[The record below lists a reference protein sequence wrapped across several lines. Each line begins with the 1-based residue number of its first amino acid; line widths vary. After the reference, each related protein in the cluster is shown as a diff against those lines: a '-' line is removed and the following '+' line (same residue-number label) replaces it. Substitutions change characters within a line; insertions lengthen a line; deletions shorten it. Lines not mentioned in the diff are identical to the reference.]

1 MSNIGKMR
9 IKGKAKKGKTT
20 VKAMIKHP
28 QLSFQEA
35 QRAKKDAT
43 FITHVVGTVN
53 GETVFEMSGSQF
65 LSKNPYL
72 KFSFNG
78 GAKGDK
84 IELAVEEVVLAN
96 NTALKDVASSGKK
109 NKKTGKGKIK

>member
-43 FITHVVGTVN
+43 FITHVLGTVN

-65 LSKNPYL
+65 LSKNPYI
-72 KFSFNG
+72 KFAFEG

-84 IELAVEEVVLAN
+84 IELTVEEINLPN
-96 NTALKDVASSGKK
+96 NTALADIEKVGKR

>member
-9 IKGKAKKGKTT
+9 IKAKSKNGKTT
-20 VKAMIKHP
+20 VKAQIKHP

-35 QRAKKDAT
+35 KRAKKDAT

-53 GETVFEMSGSQF
+53 GETVFEISGSQF

-78 GAKGDK
+78 EYKGEK
-84 IELAVEEVVLAN
+84 LELTAQEITLPN
-96 NTALKDVASSGKK
+96 NTALADIEKVGKK
-109 NKKTGKGKIK
+109 DTKTGKGKIK